1 MHVSHMKRRGIDLI
15 HDQMQRLDK
24 ERFYKRIVSDRDTKL
39 ILQSTYDTAKSAY
52 QIMFEANIAQ
62 STLYRKLRKLVR
74 MNFLQIEY
82 VIGEH
87 GRWEMRYKNNLCL
100 LHNKT

>member
-1 MHVSHMKRRGIDLI
+1 M
-15 HDQMQRLDK
+15 HDQIQKLHKDVT
-24 ERFYKRIVSDRDTKL
+24 YKKTIFDRDTKL
-39 ILQSTYDTAKSAY
+39 ILKSTYDMAKSAN

-62 STLYRKLRKLVR
+62 STAYRKLKKLVN

-82 VIGEH
+82 VVGEY

-100 LHNKT
+100 LHNNLNST